1 MKIVYIIFKKEMK
14 DMLRDRRTMF
24 FMVFM
29 PFIAIFL
36 VFNLTMRM
44 GMEMENRARE
54 KVMRVAVISQ
64 GPVPEFMNL
73 LEGSGEV
80 EVVGPITD
88 SEVRPSLESGEIDFV
103 VRFTNDFQSIMA
115 SEGTGSVD
123 VYFMGSVS
131 ENEGALPRVRAIIEG
146 YGESLLQR
154 RLGDRGLASGF
165 ARPLSITEKDVS
177 SARARI
183 GESIGGMFPYFIILF
198 CFMGAM
204 YPAIDLAAGEKERG
218 TIETL
223 LISPASRGQI
233 VVAKWLVVTLSG
245 VCTAAASFAWLFL
258 VLRFGSPLPRE
269 MVTGVMNIVE
279 PGALLLF
286 LAMLIPLCAF
296 FGALLLSVSIFA
308 RTYKEAQSII
318 TPLNFIVLIPLLIG
332 IFPGIRLNWAT
343 ALIPLLNISL
353 ATKEII
359 AGTINPVHLVEV
371 FSVLLV
377 LAVAGLYFC
386 SRWFR
391 REEVIFRGA

>member
-1 MKIVYIIFKKEMK
+1 MKMISIIFRKEMK

-44 GMEMENRARE
+44 GMEMESRARE
-54 KVMRVAVISQ
+54 KVMRVAVISRS
-64 GPVPEFMNL
+64 PVPEFMDL
-73 LEGSGEV
+73 LEASGEV
-80 EVVGPITD
+80 EVVGPMPD
-88 SEVRPSLESGEIDFV
+88 SEVTPALESGGIDFA
-103 VRFTNDFQSIMA
+103 VRFTNDLERIITR
-115 SEGTGSVD
+115 EGTGSVD
-123 VYFMGSVS
+123 VYYMGSVS
-131 ENEGALPRVRAIIEG
+131 ENEGALPRIRAIIEE
-146 YGESLLQR
+146 YGESLLQQ
-154 RLGDRGLASGF
+154 RLVNRGLASGF

-183 GESIGGMFPYFIILF
+183 GESLGGMLPYFIILF

-245 VCTAAASFAWLFL
+245 VFTAVASFMWLFL
-258 VLRFGSPLPRE
+258 VLRYGSPVPQE
-269 MVTGVMNIVE
+269 AISGVMNIIE
-279 PGALLLF
+279 PGAMLLF

-332 IFPGIRLNWAT
+332 IFPGVRLNWAT

-377 LAVAGLYFC
+377 LALGGLYFC

>member
-1 MKIVYIIFKKEMK
+1 MRMVLTIFRKEMK

-44 GMEMENRARE
+44 GMEMESRARE
-54 KVMRVAVISQ
+54 KVMRVAVVSQ
-64 GPVPEFMNL
+64 SSLPEFTGL
-73 LEGSGEV
+73 LLGSTET
-80 EVVGPITD
+80 EFVGSMTD
-88 SEVRPSLESGEIDFV
+88 DEVRPALESGEIDFA
-103 VRFTNDFQSIMA
+103 VRFTGGFDEIV
-115 SEGTGSVD
+115 ERGGTGSVD
-123 VYFMGSVS
+123 VYYMGSVS
-131 ENEGALPRVRAIIEG
+131 ENEEALPRIESIIDE
-146 YGESLLQR
+146 YGELLLQR
-154 RLGDRGLASGF
+154 RLDERGLPSGF
-165 ARPLSITEKDVS
+165 ARPLSIAGRDVS

-183 GESIGGMFPYFIILF
+183 GESLGGMIPYFIILF
-198 CFMGAM
+198 CFLGAM

-245 VCTAAASFAWLFL
+245 VFTATASFLWLFL
-258 VLRFGSPLPRE
+258 VLRFGSPLPGE
-269 MVTGVMNIVE
+269 LVSGVMNIIE
-279 PGALLLF
+279 PGTMLLF

-318 TPLNFIVLIPLLIG
+318 APLNFMVLIPLLVG
-332 IFPGIRLNWAT
+332 IFPGVRLNWTT

-353 ATKEII
+353 ATKELI
-359 AGTINPVHLVEV
+359 AGTIDPLHLVLV
-371 FSVLLV
+371 FAVLFI
-377 LAVAGLYFC
+377 LAVAGLFFC

>member
-1 MKIVYIIFKKEMK
+1 MRLISIMFRKEMK

-44 GMEMENRARE
+44 GMEMESRARE
-54 KVMRVAVISQ
+54 KVMRVAVISRT
-64 GPVPEFMNL
+64 PVPEFMDL
-73 LEGSGEV
+73 LEASGEV
-80 EVVGPITD
+80 EVVGPMTD
-88 SEVRPSLESGEIDFV
+88 SGVTPALESDEVDFV
-103 VRFTNDFQSIMA
+103 VRFTNDFEGIMA
-115 SEGTGSVD
+115 REGTGSVD
-123 VYFMGSVS
+123 VYYMGSVS
-131 ENEGALPRVRAIIEG
+131 ENEGALPRIEEMVEQ
-146 YGESLLQR
+146 YGEMLLQR
-154 RLGDRGLASGF
+154 RLADRGLGSGF

-183 GESIGGMFPYFIILF
+183 GESLGGMIPYFIILF

-233 VVAKWLVVTLSG
+233 VIAKWLVVTLSG
-245 VCTAAASFAWLFL
+245 VCTAVASFLWLFL
-258 VLRFGSPLPRE
+258 VLRYGSPVPRE
-269 MVTGVMNIVE
+269 MVTGVMSIAE
-279 PGALLLF
+279 PGAMLLF

-332 IFPGIRLNWAT
+332 IFPGVRLDWAT
-343 ALIPLLNISL
+343 ALIPILNISL

-359 AGTINPVHLVEV
+359 AGTINPYHLAEV
-371 FSVLLV
+371 FMVLLA
-377 LAVAGLYFC
+377 LAVGGLYFC

>member
-1 MKIVYIIFKKEMK
+1 MRTVLIIFRKEMK

-44 GMEMENRARE
+44 GMEMESRARE

-64 GPVPEFMNL
+64 SPVPDFMDL
-73 LEGSGEV
+73 LQGSAEV
-80 EVVGPITD
+80 EIVGPMTD
-88 SEVRPSLESGEIDFV
+88 SQVSPALEAGEIDFA
-103 VRFTNDFQSIMA
+103 VRFTNDFDSIMA
-115 SEGTGSVD
+115 REGTASVD
-123 VYFMGSVS
+123 VYYMGSVS
-131 ENEGALPRVRAIIEG
+131 ENEGALPRIRAILEG
-146 YGESLLQR
+146 YGESLLHR
-154 RLGDRGLASGF
+154 RLEERSLASGF

-183 GESIGGMFPYFIILF
+183 GERLGGMIPYFIILF

-233 VVAKWLVVTLSG
+233 VVAKWLVVTLAG
-245 VCTAAASFAWLFL
+245 VFTAVASFAWLFL
-258 VLRFGSPLPRE
+258 VLRYGSPMPRE
-269 MVTGVMNIVE
+269 MVSGVMNIIE
-279 PGALLLF
+279 PGTLLLF

-332 IFPGIRLNWAT
+332 IFPGVRLNWAT

-359 AGTINPVHLVEV
+359 AGTINPLHLVEV

>member
-1 MKIVYIIFKKEMK
+1 MRNVITIFKKEMK
-14 DMLRDRRTMF
+14 DMFRDRRTMF

-29 PFIAIFL
+29 PFIVIFL
-36 VFNLTMRM
+36 VFNLAMRM

-54 KVMRVAVISQ
+54 KVMRVAVTSRA
-64 GPVPEFMNL
+64 PLPEFMEL
-73 LEGSGEV
+73 LAESGEV
-80 EVVGPITD
+80 EIVEPISD
-88 SEVRPSLESGEIDFV
+88 SGVSAALESGEVDFV
-103 VRFTNDFQSIMA
+103 IRFTDDFLEVIA
-115 SEGTGSVD
+115 RNATGSAD
-123 VYFMGSVS
+123 VYYMGSIS
-131 ENEGALPRVRAIIEG
+131 ENEGALPRIMAIIDG
-146 YGESLLQR
+146 YGELLLQK
-154 RLGDRGLASGF
+154 RLVERGLAEQF
-165 ARPLSITEKDVS
+165 ARPLSISEKDVS
-177 SARARI
+177 SARARV

-198 CFMGAM
+198 CFIGAM

-245 VCTAAASFAWLFL
+245 VFTAAASFLWLFL
-258 VLRFGSPLPRE
+258 VLRYGSPVPRE
-269 MVTGVMNIVE
+269 MISGVMNIIE
-279 PGALLLF
+279 PGTLLLF

-318 TPLNFIVLIPLLIG
+318 TPLNSIVLIPLAIG
-332 IFPGIRLNWAT
+332 IFPGVRLNWAT

-359 AGTINPVHLVEV
+359 AGTINPGHLAEV
-371 FSVLLV
+371 FAVLLV

>member
-1 MKIVYIIFKKEMK
+1 MRMISIIFRKELK

-24 FMVFM
+24 FMIIM
-29 PFIAIFL
+29 PFIVIFL

-44 GMEMENRARE
+44 GIEMESRARE
-54 KVMRVAVISQ
+54 KVMRVAVISRS
-64 GPVPEFMNL
+64 PVPEFMDL
-73 LEGSGEV
+73 LEGSADV

-88 SEVRPSLESGEIDFV
+88 TEVTPALESGGVDFV
-103 VRFTNDFQSIMA
+103 VRFTDDFQNIMTR
-115 SEGTGSVD
+115 EGTGSVD
-123 VYFMGSVS
+123 VYYMGSVS
-131 ENEGALPRVRAIIEG
+131 ENEGALPRVTAIIEG
-146 YGESLLQR
+146 YGEDLLQR
-154 RLGDRGLASGF
+154 RLGDRGLTSGF

-183 GESIGGMFPYFIILF
+183 GESMGGMIPYFIILF

-204 YPAIDLAAGEKERG
+204 YPAIDLGAGEKERG

-233 VVAKWLVVTLSG
+233 VVAKWLVVSLSG
-245 VCTAAASFAWLFL
+245 VFTAVASFLWLFL
-258 VLRFGSPLPRE
+258 VFRYGSPVPGE
-269 MVTGVMNIVE
+269 MISGMMNIIE
-279 PGALLLF
+279 PGVLLLF

-318 TPLNFIVLIPLLIG
+318 TPLNLIVLIPLLIG
-332 IFPGIRLNWAT
+332 IFPGVRLTWTT
-343 ALIPLLNISL
+343 ALIPILNISL

-359 AGTINPVHLVEV
+359 AGTINPVHLAEV
-371 FSVLLV
+371 ILVLLV
-377 LAVAGLYFC
+377 LAVAGLWFC

>member
-1 MKIVYIIFKKEMK
+1 MRMISIIFRKEMK

-44 GMEMENRARE
+44 GMEMESRARE
-54 KVMRVAVISQ
+54 KVMRVAVISRS
-64 GPVPEFMNL
+64 PVPGFMSL

-80 EVVGPITD
+80 EVAEAIAD
-88 SEVRPSLESGEIDFV
+88 SGVTPALESGEVDFV
-103 VRFTNDFQSIMA
+103 VRFTNDFESIMA
-115 SEGTGSVD
+115 REGTGSVD
-123 VYFMGSVS
+123 LYYMGSVS
-131 ENEGALPRVRAIIEG
+131 ENEGALPRIRAIIEG
-146 YGESLLQR
+146 YGESLLQQ
-154 RLGDRGLASGF
+154 RLVNRGLASDF
-165 ARPLSITEKDVS
+165 AMPLSITEKDVS

-183 GESIGGMFPYFIILF
+183 GESLGGMIPYFIILF
-198 CFMGAM
+198 CFLGAM

-233 VVAKWLVVTLSG
+233 VIAKWLVVTLSG
-245 VCTAAASFAWLFL
+245 VFTAAASFTWLFL
-258 VLRFGSPLPRE
+258 VLRYGSPVPGE
-269 MVTGVMNIVE
+269 MVAGVMNIIE
-279 PGALLLF
+279 PGSMLLF

-318 TPLNFIVLIPLLIG
+318 APLNFIVLIPLLIG
-332 IFPGIRLNWAT
+332 IFPGVGLNWAT

-359 AGTINPVHLVEV
+359 AGTINPFHLLEV

-377 LAVAGLYFC
+377 MAVAGLFFC